1 MTKTIFAASAV
12 GLAAVLTS
20 SMASA
25 QAQIVAQGDSPQ
37 WLKDRSYNEGAGVR
51 VGDLELHPGIAGEAG
66 YDSNWFYRAPDNGF
80 ANSGPALPVVP
91 ALAFRITPSLYL
103 STLGPQ
109 RRGED
114 VVPQPPSVAFRAGVN
129 ATYREFVG
137 LANTSPPAGLPAGT
151 ANPND
156 ISQQRNIGGSADMRL
171 DILPEKPL
179 GAGLYASYLRV
190 LQPNI
195 ATADPNLAYNR
206 DEVNVGGEIIA
217 QPGSGT
223 LDYHLGYTFHDVIYE
238 NTNGQAFDNILN
250 EVTLKGRWKFQP
262 KTALVYAGSL
272 GFLSYVNSAQALSYQ
287 GEALVNS
294 MPVRAKIGLN
304 GLITDRLALLA
315 LVGWGAGFYDN
326 PANFGAQQQYD
337 SVIGQAE
344 LKWYLAA
351 GPGVA
356 APTDVGLALS
366 SIALGYNRDFVNS
379 LIGNFYGTD
388 RGYLKFSYFFAGR
401 ALVTLEGGVA
411 AIEFPNIL
419 WGTGTPGAAAGSLR
433 QAAFTDT
440 RPDVTLF
447 GEYRFT
453 DAFAINATVR
463 YTAEFSNVDLA
474 SIPGGGQNTQLDMA
488 WSRVEAFLGLR
499 YFL

>member
-1 MTKTIFAASAV
+1 MTKTILAASTA
-12 GLAAVLTS
+12 GLAAMLVS
-20 SMASA
+20 SVASA

-66 YDSNWFYRAPDNGF
+66 YDSNWFYRAPDSGF
-80 ANSGPALPVVP
+80 ANGPPNLPVVP
-91 ALAFRITPSLYL
+91 AMRFRITPSLYL

-114 VVPQPPSVAFRAGVN
+114 AVPVAPSVAFRAGVN
-129 ATYREFVG
+129 ATYNEFVG
-137 LANTSPPAGLPAGT
+137 LSNTSPPPGLPAGQ

-179 GAGLYASYLRV
+179 GADLVASYLRV

-206 DEVNVGGEIIA
+206 DEVNVGGDINL

-223 LDYHLGYTFHDVIYE
+223 LDYHLGYAFHDVIYE
-238 NTNGQAFDNILN
+238 NSSGQAFDNILN
-250 EVTLKGRWKFQP
+250 EVRLSGRWKFQP
-262 KTALVYAGSL
+262 KTALVYAASL
-272 GFLSYVNSAQALSYQ
+272 GFMSYVNSSQALTA
-287 GEALVNS
+287 EALVNS
-294 MPVRAKIGLN
+294 TPVRTKIGLN
-304 GLITDRLALLA
+304 GLITDRLALTA
-315 LVGWGAGFYDN
+315 LVGWGASFYDN
-326 PANFGAQQQYD
+326 PAGFGAQPQYD
-337 SVIGQAE
+337 SVIGTAE

-366 SIALGYNRDFVNS
+366 SLALGYNRDFVNS
-379 LIGNFYGTD
+379 LIGNYYGID

-401 ALVTLEGGVA
+401 ALVSIEGGLA
-411 AIEFPNIL
+411 AIEYPNIL
-419 WGTGTPGAAAGSLR
+419 WGTNTPGAAAGSLR

-440 RPDVTLF
+440 RPDVTVF

-463 YTAEFSNVDLA
+463 YTANFSNVDLA
-474 SIPGGGQNTQLDMA
+474 SVPGGAQNTQLDMA
-488 WSRVEAFLGLR
+488 WSRVEAYLGLR

>member
-1 MTKTIFAASAV
+1 MTKTILAASTV
-12 GLAAVLTS
+12 GLAALLTS
-20 SMASA
+20 SIASA

-37 WLKDRSYNEGAGVR
+37 WLKDRQYNEGAGVR
-51 VGDLELHPGIAGEAG
+51 VGDLELHPGIAAEAG
-66 YDSNWFYRAPDNGF
+66 YDSNWFYRAPDSGFLNGPP
-80 ANSGPALPVVP
+80 NLPVIP
-91 ALAFRITPSLYL
+91 AMTFRITPSLYL
-103 STLGPQ
+103 ATLGPQ

-114 VVPQPPSVAFRAGVN
+114 VTPQPPSVAFRAGVN
-129 ATYREFVG
+129 ATYREFIG
-137 LANTSPPAGLPAGT
+137 LANTSPPPGLPAGQT
-151 ANPND
+151 NPND

-195 ATADPNLAYNR
+195 ATADPNLSYNR
-206 DEVNVGGEIIA
+206 DEVNVGGEIIV

-223 LDYHLGYTFHDVIYE
+223 LDYHLGYTFHDVVYE
-238 NTNGQAFDNILN
+238 SSGGQAFDNILN
-250 EVTLKGRWKFQP
+250 EVYMRGRWKFQP
-262 KTALVYAGSL
+262 KTALVYTASAG
-272 GFLSYVNSAQALSYQ
+272 FNSYVNTNQALAA
-287 GEALVNS
+287 EALINS
-294 MPVRAKIGLN
+294 TPVRAKIGMN

-315 LVGWGAGFYDN
+315 LVGWGATFLDN
-326 PANFGAQQQYD
+326 PAGFGAQPQYD

-356 APTDVGLALS
+356 GPTDVGLALS
-366 SIALGYNRDFVNS
+366 SLALGYNRDFSNS
-379 LIGNFYGTD
+379 LIGNYYGID

-411 AIEFPNIL
+411 AIEYPNIL
-419 WGTGTPGAAAGSLR
+419 WGTGNGAATGQVR
-433 QAAFTDT
+433 QGAFTDT

-463 YTAEFSNVDLA
+463 YTANFSNVDL
-474 SIPGGGQNTQLDMA
+474 PTLVGGGTAATQFDMS